1 MPSALETLV
10 KILKLE
16 REQGYNNTAV
26 IGGLGAFSEN
36 WSVTAREQAR
46 KPEHHLLVDE
56 LALLLR
62 AYDDAA
68 VRDERHQRVQY
79 MMDRIMGR
87 VPAPPAFR
95 PQPED
100 VGAAPVAGPPPEA
113 APASA
118 PPRPEPRR
126 PEPKRPEPKRPEP
139 KRQPAEQVSARPA
152 EAKAKADKDRGR
164 EAARP
169 GKSDLPPRPRLA
181 RPPRRARPP
190 LDPAQA
196 ADTLRGLN
204 APVSVVK
211 GVGERMVKTFEK
223 LGVYTV
229 RDLLFFF
236 PRRYD
241 DYTQLK
247 SINQLEPG
255 AAVTLIG
262 TVRQAEV
269 QVGRGGRRDFILTLD
284 DGSGLLNVRF
294 FGRSFLARQIE
305 AGQQIVVSGEVAI
318 FGSRLGMTNPEWEHL
333 DTENLHTLRI
343 VPVYPLTEGLK
354 ARGLRRLVKSAVEYW
369 AEPLPDYMPEGT
381 LERVELGDL
390 GWAIKNLHFPASW
403 DHLAH
408 ARRRFLFDQ
417 LLLLQLAMLGH
428 RRDWQA
434 LPAVPLAIS
443 DEALQ
448 SFLQAAFPYELTG
461 AQRRAVEDIRRDAAQ
476 AVPMNRLLQGDVGSG
491 KTAVAAAALATA
503 VASGQQAALMAPTSI
518 LAEQHYRNLSQMLA
532 HVPGGRRPVVA
543 LLTGALPQAERETVY
558 AGLADGSVDV
568 VIGTHALIQSGVEF
582 QRLAL
587 TVVDEQHRFGVE
599 QRAALRSKGTNPHLL
614 VMTATPIPRTL
625 ALTVHA
631 DLDLTVLDEMPPG
644 RMPVDTRVIEPVARE
659 RVFSFVQT
667 QLNEGRQAFIVHPL
681 VEQSERVD
689 ARAAVQAYEQIS
701 EVFFRSR
708 VGLLHGRMKPAEK
721 EAIMAAFSQ
730 GEYNVLV
737 TTSVAEVGVDVPNAS
752 VIVIEGANRFGLA
765 QLHQF
770 RGRVGRGA
778 YQSYCLLI
786 PDRDAD
792 DARERLAAMER
803 IADGFELAEIDWRQR
818 GPGDLLGTR
827 QSGHGALKL
836 AEEISPELVDTA
848 QREARTIYA
857 EDPYLEQ
864 PQHRLLAERVRMLE
878 DERGDVS

>member
-26 IGGLGAFSEN
+26 IGGLGAFSQK
-36 WSVTAREQAR
+36 WSVDARGQAR
-46 KPEHHLLVDE
+46 KPEHSLLVDE

-62 AYDDAA
+62 EYDGLAT
-68 VRDERHQRVQY
+68 RDERHQRVQY

-87 VPAPPAFR
+87 VPAPPAYQA
-95 PQPED
+95 PPD
-100 VGAAPVAGPPPEA
+100 SAPVTPAAAPPPPA
-113 APASA
+113 APAQRPA
-118 PPRPEPRR
+118 PPAPRSEARP
-126 PEPKRPEPKRPEP
+126 KP
-139 KRQPAEQVSARPA
+139 KRQPAAPVEQRPV
-152 EAKAKADKDRGR
+152 EAPKHRQR

-181 RPPRRARPP
+181 RPPRHPRRP

-196 ADTLRGLN
+196 ADVLRGLN
-204 APVSVVK
+204 APVSVIK
-211 GVGERMVKTFEK
+211 GVGERTVKTFEK

-229 RDLLFFF
+229 GDLLFFF

-247 SINQLEPG
+247 SISHLEPQTV
-255 AAVTLIG
+255 VTLIG
-262 TVRQAEV
+262 SVQQAEV

-294 FGRSFLARQIE
+294 FGKQFLARQIKP
-305 AGQQIVVSGEVAI
+305 GQQIVVSGEVTI
-318 FGSRLGMTNPEWEHL
+318 FNSRLGMTNPEWEHL
-333 DTENLHTLRI
+333 DAENLHTLRI

-354 ARGLRRLVKSAVEYW
+354 ARGLRRLMKSAVEYW
-369 AEPLPDYMPEGT
+369 ADRLPDYMPEGT

-390 GWAIKNLHFPASW
+390 GWAIKSLHFPAGW

-408 ARRRFLFDQ
+408 ARRRFVFDQ
-417 LLLLQLAMLGH
+417 LLLLQLAMLGR

-434 LPAVPLAIS
+434 LPAVPLVIS
-443 DEALQ
+443 DEALR
-448 SFLQAAFPYELTG
+448 SFAQAAFPYELTA
-461 AQRRAVEDIRRDAAQ
+461 AQQRAIEDIRRDVAQ

-518 LAEQHYRNLSQMLA
+518 LAEQHYRSISRMLA
-532 HVPGGRRPVVA
+532 YVPGDRQPTVA
-543 LLTGALPQAERETVY
+543 LLTSALPPAEREAVY
-558 AGLADGSVDV
+558 AGLADGSIDV
-568 VIGTHALIQSGVEF
+568 VIGTHALIQAGVEF

-587 TVVDEQHRFGVE
+587 AVVDEQHRFGVE
-599 QRAALRSKGTNPHLL
+599 QRAALRGKGANPHLL

-644 RMPVDTRVIEPVARE
+644 RTPVDTRVIEPVARE
-659 RVFSFVQT
+659 RVFSFVQA
-667 QLNEGRQAFIVHPL
+667 QLNAGRQAFIVHPL

-689 ARAAVQAYEQIS
+689 ARSAVQAYEDIKQ
-701 EVFFRSR
+701 VFFRSR
-708 VGLLHGRMKPAEK
+708 VALLHGRMKPAEK
-721 EAIMAAFSQ
+721 EAVMAAFSQ
-730 GEYNVLV
+730 GEYDVLV

-770 RGRVGRGA
+770 RGRVGRGV

-786 PDRDAD
+786 PDRDAA
-792 DARERLAAMER
+792 DARERLAAMEK
-803 IADGFELAEIDWRQR
+803 ISDGFKLAEIDWRQR

-827 QSGHGALKL
+827 QSGHSALKL

-878 DERGDVS
+878 GERGDVS